1 MLAMRANE
9 RRDQVLS
16 WQVTAGREN
25 QTGSN
30 RGTVPE
36 VVGNGLAP
44 ISLAVLL
51 TRAGLSLNR

>member
-16 WQVTAGREN
+16 WQVAAGREN

-36 VVGNGLAP
+36 VVGNGFAP

-51 TRAGLSLNR
+51 TSAGLSLNR